1 MPEESNAKAKDNRRQ
16 ILFGVIF
23 IALAW
28 VFMKSIVPYLD
39 PYKKIDSYGKMSQ
52 QQFDSNNSEDLAV
65 LEVNGLY
72 GFIDKTG
79 TEVIPLKYDKASNF
93 LDGLAEVSLNGKWG
107 FVDRT
112 GKEYWDM
119 TRTGAF
125 RKMKNL

>member
-1 MPEESNAKAKDNRRQ
+1 MPEESNAKAKDRRQ

-39 PYKKIDSYGKMSQ
+39 PNKKIDSYGKMSQ